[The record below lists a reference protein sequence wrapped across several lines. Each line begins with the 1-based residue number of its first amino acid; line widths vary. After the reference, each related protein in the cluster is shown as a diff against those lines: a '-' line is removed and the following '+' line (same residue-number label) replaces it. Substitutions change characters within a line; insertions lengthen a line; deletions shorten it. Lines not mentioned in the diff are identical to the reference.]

1 MFLYLNPFMFF
12 SICKPRHTF
21 EFFSKTDTFMNQ
33 NNLIWCYPQPYQI
46 TIRVHLIPPSLA
58 NLIHLN
64 YLARLLHSRIKT
76 IFMRRYPHPYKNS
89 YIYWRHTNWTES
101 LHQIQKGI
109 MERSHLV
116 IIYSIYTKNRGG
128 QVDSRGL
135 VVKEK
140 RSKAEKGV

>member
-64 YLARLLHSRIKT
+64 YLARLKHSRIKT
-76 IFMRRYPHPYKNS
+76 NLYEVLSPSLQKQLHLLTS
-89 YIYWRHTNWTES
+89 HNWTES